1 MISLLVKIFVNCA
14 KIFGKNYEPGLLAL
28 RLGVELL
35 EQLGDDADHVLD
47 DLLVLLGVL
56 HPDLHRVLHLRRGV
70 HRAHHRRDTRLH
82 SLTNVDKNFLH
93 IKIFSYSEKL
103 ISFTEKYFSKNTFVQ
118 IYLPCAGEQRG

>member
-35 EQLGDDADHVLD
+35 EQLGDDGGHVLD

-82 SLTNVDKNFLH
+82 SLNNFLLLH
-93 IKIFSYSEKL
+93 EI
-103 ISFTEKYFSKNTFVQ
+103 YFRPINWKN
-118 IYLPCAGEQRG
+118 IYHR